1 MWLRRVYFVHSACPL
16 SVFLFGLLAVPRVG
30 YRKRGTLFLSGE
42 SALQRDAGRSVGEKR
57 DMDNASHNQMVS
69 LIWNIA
75 DDVLRDVFLRGQ
87 YRDVIL
93 PMIVLRRLDALLEPT
108 KEAVEASIKEDG
120 IDPDI
125 LRDITGLPYYNTS
138 KWTLNRLKAQATDS
152 ESILLDNFN
161 EYLRGYSDNIKDI
174 LLKFGFLAIEGKNSA
189 EKSWRCCRR

>member
-1 MWLRRVYFVHSACPL
+1 
-16 SVFLFGLLAVPRVG
+16 
-30 YRKRGTLFLSGE
+30 
-42 SALQRDAGRSVGEKR
+42 
-57 DMDNASHNQMVS
+57 MDNASHNQMVS

-108 KEAVEASIKEDG
+108 KDAVEASIKEDG

-189 EKSWRCCRR
+189 GDQAGNNGYQPDYPTANDPAPQTEPTSQGNNLESLDVIEDDLPF